1 MRTIIFASLAVLA
14 VAPAALHAQ
23 SDERQKID
31 TTFAFEKGGSV
42 DLGLVSGNIIVTGW
56 NKPEVK
62 IFATIESGYFDASF
76 STSRVRIQARS
87 RHSRMG
93 RQQIEISVPIGTEVH
108 TSTVSG
114 NIAVRGS
121 AGLVQVNTVS
131 GDIEVRDA
139 ADGADMHTVSGDMR
153 AEGLRGRIRVNSV
166 SGDIQLD
173 NVNGDVRGKTVSGEL
188 TVRGS
193 LASLE
198 FESVSGGFTFRGD
211 IRADGSYNVN
221 THSGDLRLT
230 LPGNLAANLDVK
242 TFSGDL
248 RTEFPLTLEPGER
261 VGRRGREMRTSING
275 GGPRISLST
284 FSGDIII
291 DKGASRQN
299 KEEQ

>member
-1 MRTIIFASLAVLA
+1 MRTFVIASFAVLA
-14 VAPAALHAQ
+14 AVPAVARAQ

-62 IFATIESGYFDASF
+62 IYATIETGYFDASF
-76 STSRVRIQARS
+76 SNSRVRIQARS
-87 RHSRMG
+87 RRSKMG
-93 RQQIEISVPIGTEVH
+93 HQQIEISVPIGTEVH

-121 AGLVQVNTVS
+121 AGMVQVNTVS
-131 GDIEVRDA
+131 GDIEVRDV
-139 ADGADMHTVSGDMR
+139 ADGADLHTVSGDMR
-153 AEGLRGRIRVNSV
+153 AEGLRGRIRASTV
-166 SGDIQLD
+166 SGDMELD
-173 NVNGDVRGKTVSGEL
+173 NVNGDLRAKSVSGEL
-188 TVRGS
+188 NVRGTLS
-193 LASLE
+193 NLE

-211 IRADGSYNVN
+211 VRPDGSYSAS
-221 THSGDLRLT
+221 THSGDVRVT
-230 LPGNLAANLDVK
+230 LPGNLSANLDVK

-248 RTEFPLTLEPGER
+248 RTEFPLTLQPGER

-284 FSGDIII
+284 FSGDITLE
-291 DKGASRQN
+291 KGASRQN